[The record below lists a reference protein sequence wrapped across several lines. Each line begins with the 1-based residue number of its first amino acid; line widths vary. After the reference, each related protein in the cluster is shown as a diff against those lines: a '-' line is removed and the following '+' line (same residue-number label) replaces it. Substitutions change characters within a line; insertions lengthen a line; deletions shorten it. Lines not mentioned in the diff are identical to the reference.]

1 MSPSPPRLFIRKRA
15 RADLAKAFGWYEE
28 RRLGLGHEFLRA
40 ARDTLA
46 AIEHDPEQF
55 PVAIDDIR
63 KLRLRRFPYVV
74 YYVILTHH
82 VSVIAVTHGR
92 RHPRRWQS
100 RR

>member
-1 MSPSPPRLFIRKRA
+1 MSPSPPRLFIRQQA
-15 RADLAKAFGWYEE
+15 RADLVEAFRWYEA
-28 RRLGLGHEFLRA
+28 RSVGLGREFLRA
-40 ARDTLA
+40 AREALVA
-46 AIEHDPEQF
+46 VERDPAQF

-74 YYVILTHH
+74 YYVVLPRH
-82 VSVIAVTHGR
+82 VSVIAVMHGR